1 MIDNLISDL
10 MKQIRINL
18 ELHFKSYEFSNF
30 YELFLNFY
38 EFIWISFELKR
49 IKYHIYITC

>member
-1 MIDNLISDL
+1 MIDSLISDL

-18 ELHFKSYEFSNF
+18 ELHFKSSEFSNF

-38 EFIWISFELKR
+38 KFIWISFQLKR